1 MLTIFRTGESGPVVL
16 FGIRCWFA
24 ADAVG
29 SGVDFR
35 LDLAAPLGVFLG
47 SRPCLIEDVAFGES
61 EAVSTER
68 GSLQFGIHV
77 LTVIMLAM
85 ADET

>member
-16 FGIRCWFA
+16 FGIWCGFA

-29 SGVDFR
+29 GGVDFR
-35 LDLAAPLGVFLG
+35 LDLSAPSGVFLR
-47 SRPCLIEDVAFGES
+47 SRPCLIEDVAFSES
-61 EAVSTER
+61 EAISTER
-68 GSLQFGIHV
+68 RSFQFGIHV

-85 ADET
+85 ADEA